1 MKINHIRVK
10 NYRGFTEREF
20 SFDDHFNVIIG
31 NNATG
36 KTALLDALALSMS
49 TFFLGID
56 GHYSKSI
63 KKQDVRK
70 MDFELTKEKNLP
82 VQIEATGQFNHQAY
96 TWLRELSTIEGT
108 TKKLGQS
115 IELQKKAKLIQKE
128 IQNGSDILLPVFAY
142 YGTGRLWKESG
153 SVKTKPKS
161 SRFDGYNQ
169 ATEPLVQSKTFM
181 AWMKTQE
188 MAILQKNKDANL
200 LNVVKACIGAFLE
213 GTSRVFF
220 DVEEDMLCLETITDN
235 GRKKSIY
242 WNMLSDGYRN
252 VIAMSAD
259 LAYRCVTLNPHLGI
273 HAAAEAE
280 GIVLIDELDLHLHPK
295 WQRTIVSS
303 FKRAFPKLQFITTT
317 HSPFIIQSLKNQEL
331 IDLEGKNMQWDYRNK
346 GLEEIVEREMEV
358 ENPNRSLAYLEKL
371 QAADAYF
378 AILEKM
384 KGNKNIK
391 MNMMDEELKNLELKF
406 RDDPAYVALLKS
418 ESKF

>member
-1 MKINHIRVK
+1 MKIKSIRVK
-10 NYRGFTEREF
+10 NYRGFKERDF

-56 GHYSKSI
+56 GHYSKTI

-82 VQIEATGQFNHQAY
+82 VQIEATGEFRQQAY

-115 IELQKKAKLIQKE
+115 LELQKKAKLIQKE
-128 IQNGSDILLPVFAY
+128 IQNGSDTPLPVFAY

-153 SVKTKPKS
+153 GIKTKPKS
-161 SRFDGYNQ
+161 SRFDGYFQ
-169 ATEPLVQSKTFM
+169 AAEPLVQSKTFM

-188 MAILQKNKDANL
+188 IAILQKNKDAGL
-200 LNVVKACIGAFLE
+200 LNVVKACVGTFLE

-220 DVEEDMLCLETITDN
+220 DVEEDTMCLETITQN
-235 GRKKSIY
+235 GRTKSVY

-295 WQRTIVSS
+295 WQRTIVES
-303 FKRAFPKLQFITTT
+303 FKKAFPKLQFITTT
-317 HSPFIIQSLKNQEL
+317 HSPFIIQSLQNHEL

-346 GLEEIVEREMEV
+346 GLEEIIEKEMEV
-358 ENPNRSLAYLEKL
+358 ENPHRSEAYLEKL
-371 QAADAYF
+371 KAADAYF
-378 AILEKM
+378 AKLEQLKN
-384 KGNKNIK
+384 NKNLKI
-391 MNMMDEELKNLELKF
+391 NSFDEELKNLELKF

-418 ESKF
+418 ESKI